1 MKVLQNLYYVY
12 KIPSNKIKKIKKYTF
27 KEASRDGNVVSI
39 GDNLVFAKIRE
50 YYGET
55 SDHISLYNK
64 VQDIRKEM
72 KSIKKMPTTQENI
85 NKIKDLQQQL
95 DNMLFI
101 DDIVNIKVITKKEYR
116 EIARTGFDLNG
127 KHYVRFMVG
136 SGQMR
141 RNTVSFINEEL
152 YDYMQEHLMCG
163 LDKKIRNI
171 NLAKLSAYFAL
182 SFSSVLWVR
191 EPRVCVIKDFDTIVP
206 NQKLSFIYKDENKK
220 NQIKE
225 IYKDLKLNSCD
236 GQGLIS
242 PQMAKNWSE
251 DMHLNY
257 TPCSFVVRTAF
268 VKGNLVTFDFQE
280 YARENGISK
289 IKDRYGTE
297 YNIDDIDI
305 LLSESQFKMAKYYSS
320 WEGYLSYH
328 HSYHLKWG
336 VARYNKEFDDE
347 YVLTNYQYIQVLN
360 LDKEDIKGL
369 VSETTNWFKKICN
382 GDKIYSLAYN
392 IGIKNQNDSLDD
404 MISSCGSSFTK
415 AIVKNSNMLN
425 DGYVQKKIYNSI
437 KESVRQAKI
446 GRIWIKGNYQFMI
459 SDPIAQ
465 VRSALG
471 LDIKGE
477 LKANQVY
484 SNFWSSR
491 GIDGEVCLMR
501 SPLTHYSEINV
512 ENLVNTEEMR
522 KWYKYIYSGIIYS
535 IYDIATVKHA
545 DSDFD
550 GDIVCSTNNPYF
562 LKGAMRDEIPI
573 TYEKEMVP
581 TQKITLPN
589 FIRCDVKGLDTKVGQ
604 ITNYSTSMIAMLP
617 LFKGE
622 GQQEQLQEMQKR
634 IKLLR
639 EIQGAEIDKI
649 KGTTPPQFPKEWRY
663 WVKIDKDDDDITK
676 AEKYKYNSMV
686 VKKKPYFFIYLYS
699 TLMKDYKAYS
709 KNFNSISYKYFGMS
723 IKDLLRKENKSDGEN
738 KLVKKYRKYSPVLE
752 TDCVMNNLC
761 REIENS
767 DNDIKYHPNKN
778 SLLDDYADFSN
789 INQEKLNK
797 IMDICKN
804 YKSEKQYKGF
814 YTMIENEGIAD
825 DDMQELMNQ
834 VLYGHKDKYR
844 DEVQNIFSN
853 SNELFNHLMM
863 MCQIKHIS
871 HDIIWD
877 IMGDDIVDI
886 IPIQNPIMLIDDETN
901 GLEYLGHKFSIQEVN
916 HNVSV

>member
-12 KIPSNKIKKIKKYTF
+12 KIPSNKINNLKTYSF
-27 KEASRDGNVVSI
+27 KDASRDGCVVSI

-55 SDHISLYNK
+55 GDHISLYNK

-72 KSIKKMPTTQENI
+72 KNIKKQPTCQENI
-85 NKIKDLQQQL
+85 DKLKDLQHQL
-95 DNMLFI
+95 DKMLFI
-101 DDIVNIKVITKKEYR
+101 DDIVNIKVVTKKEYKQ
-116 EIARTGFDLNG
+116 IARDGFDLNG

-163 LDKKIRNI
+163 LDKKIKNI

-191 EPRVCVIKDFDTIVP
+191 EPKVCVIKDFDTVIP
-206 NQKLSFIYKDENKK
+206 NQKLNFIYKDDEGK
-220 NQIKE
+220 NQVKE

-236 GQGLIS
+236 GQGIIS
-242 PQMAKNWSE
+242 PEMAQNWAE

-257 TPCSFVVRTAF
+257 VPCSFVVRTAF
-268 VKGNLVTFDFQE
+268 VKGNLVTFDFKE
-280 YARENGISK
+280 YARENGITK

-297 YNIDDIDI
+297 YNIDDIDV
-305 LLSESQFKMAKYYSS
+305 LLSESQFKMAKYYSA

-328 HSYHLKWG
+328 HSYNLKWG

-347 YVLTNYQYIQVLN
+347 YVLTNYQYIQVLD
-360 LDKEDIKGL
+360 LDREDIKGL
-369 VSETTNWFKKICN
+369 VSYTTDWFKNICS
-382 GDKIYSLAYN
+382 GDKLYSLAYN
-392 IGIKNQNDSLDD
+392 IGIKNPEDSLSE
-404 MISSCGSSFTK
+404 IINSCGSSFTK
-415 AIVKNSNMLN
+415 AIVKNSKMLE
-425 DGYVQKKIYNSI
+425 DGYVQRKIYNSI
-437 KESVRQAKI
+437 KESIRQAKL
-446 GRIWIKGNYQFMI
+446 GRIWVKGNYQFMI

-465 VRSALG
+465 VRNALG
-471 LDIKGE
+471 LSPDGE
-477 LKANQVY
+477 LQANEVY
-484 SNFWSSR
+484 SNFWNERNVS
-491 GIDGEVCLMR
+491 GEVCLMR

-512 ENLVNTEEMR
+512 ERLAKTKEME
-522 KWYKYIYSGIIYS
+522 KWYKYIYSGVIYS

-550 GDIVCSTNNPYF
+550 GDIVCSTNNEYF
-562 LKGAMRDEIPI
+562 LKGAMRNEIPI

-581 TQKITLPN
+581 TQRVTLPN

-699 TLMKDYKAYS
+699 ILMKEYKAYE
-709 KNFNSISYKYFGMS
+709 KNFNSISYKHFGMS
-723 IKDLLRKENKSDGEN
+723 IKDLLRKENRSEGEN
-738 KLVKKYRKYSPVLE
+738 KLIRKYRKYSPVLE

-761 REIENS
+761 KEVESS
-767 DNDIKYHPNKN
+767 DSDIKFHPSKI
-778 SLLDDYADFSN
+778 SLLSEFADYSN
-789 INQEKLNK
+789 IDEEKLATL
-797 IMDICKN
+797 MDICKT
-804 YKSEKQYKGF
+804 YKSEKQFRGF
-814 YTMIENEGIAD
+814 STMIENEGIAD
-825 DDMQELMNQ
+825 DDIAEIMNQ

-844 DEVQNIFSN
+844 EKIKNLFSN
-853 SNELFNHLMM
+853 TRELFNHLMM
-863 MCQIKHIS
+863 MCQRKNIN
-871 HDIIWD
+871 HDIVWD
-877 IMGDDIVDI
+877 IMGDDIIDI
-886 IPIQNPIMLIDDETN
+886 IPVCNPTVLIEDDY
-901 GLEYLGHKFSIQEVN
+901 GVEYLGHKYQLQEVD
-916 HNVSV
+916 NVSI

>member
-12 KIPSNKIKKIKKYTF
+12 KIPSNKINNLKTYSF
-27 KEASRDGNVVSI
+27 KDASRDGCVVSI

-55 SDHISLYNK
+55 GDHISLYNK

-72 KSIKKMPTTQENI
+72 KNIKKQPTCQENI
-85 NKIKDLQQQL
+85 DKLKDLQHQL
-95 DNMLFI
+95 DKMLFI
-101 DDIVNIKVITKKEYR
+101 DDIVNIKVVTKKEYKQ
-116 EIARTGFDLNG
+116 IARDGFDLNG

-163 LDKKIRNI
+163 LDKKIKNI

-191 EPRVCVIKDFDTIVP
+191 EPKICVIKDFDTVIP
-206 NQKLSFIYKDENKK
+206 NQKLNFIYKDDEGK
-220 NQIKE
+220 NQVKE

-236 GQGLIS
+236 GQGIIS
-242 PQMAKNWSE
+242 PEMAQNWAE

-257 TPCSFVVRTAF
+257 VPCSFVVRTAF
-268 VKGNLVTFDFQE
+268 VKGNLVTFDFKE
-280 YARENGISK
+280 YARENGITK

-297 YNIDDIDI
+297 YNIDDIDV
-305 LLSESQFKMAKYYSS
+305 LLSESQFKMAKYYSA

-328 HSYHLKWG
+328 HSYNLKWG

-347 YVLTNYQYIQVLN
+347 YVLTNYQYIQVLD
-360 LDKEDIKGL
+360 LDREDIKGL
-369 VSETTNWFKKICN
+369 VSYTTDWFKNICS
-382 GDKIYSLAYN
+382 GDKLYSLAYN
-392 IGIKNQNDSLDD
+392 IGIKNPEDSLSE
-404 MISSCGSSFTK
+404 MINSCGSAFTK
-415 AIVKNSNMLN
+415 AIVKNSKMLE
-425 DGYVQKKIYNSI
+425 DGYVQRKIYNSI
-437 KESVRQAKI
+437 KESIRQAKL
-446 GRIWIKGNYQFMI
+446 GRIWVKGNYQFMI

-465 VRSALG
+465 VRNALG
-471 LDIKGE
+471 LSPDGE
-477 LKANQVY
+477 LQANEVY
-484 SNFWSSR
+484 SNFWNERNVS
-491 GIDGEVCLMR
+491 GEVCLMR

-512 ENLVNTEEMR
+512 ERLAKTKEME
-522 KWYKYIYSGIIYS
+522 KWYKYIYSGVIYS

-550 GDIVCSTNNPYF
+550 GDIVCSTNNEYF
-562 LKGAMRDEIPI
+562 LKGAMRNEIPI

-581 TQKITLPN
+581 TQRVTLPN

-699 TLMKDYKAYS
+699 TLMKEYKAYE
-709 KNFNSISYKYFGMS
+709 KNFNSISYKHFGMS
-723 IKDLLRKENKSDGEN
+723 IKDLLRKENRSEGEN
-738 KLVKKYRKYSPVLE
+738 KLIRKYRKYSPVLE

-761 REIENS
+761 KEVESS
-767 DNDIKYHPNKN
+767 DSDIKFHPSKI
-778 SLLDDYADFSN
+778 SLLSEFADYSN
-789 INQEKLNK
+789 IDEEKLATL
-797 IMDICKN
+797 MDICKT
-804 YKSEKQYKGF
+804 YKSEKQFKGF
-814 YTMIENEGIAD
+814 STMIENEGIAD
-825 DDMQELMNQ
+825 DDIAEIMNQ

-844 DEVQNIFSN
+844 EKIKNLFSN
-853 SNELFNHLMM
+853 TRELFNHLMM
-863 MCQIKHIS
+863 MCQRKNIN
-871 HDIIWD
+871 HDIVWD
-877 IMGDDIVDI
+877 IMGDDIIDI
-886 IPIQNPIMLIDDETN
+886 IPVCNPTVLIEDDY
-901 GLEYLGHKFSIQEVN
+901 GVEYLGHKYQLQEVD
-916 HNVSV
+916 NVSI

>member
-12 KIPSNKIKKIKKYTF
+12 KIPSNKINNLKTYSF
-27 KEASRDGNVVSI
+27 KDASRDGCVVSI

-55 SDHISLYNK
+55 GDHISLYNK

-72 KSIKKMPTTQENI
+72 KNIKKQPTCQENI
-85 NKIKDLQQQL
+85 DKLKDLQHQL
-95 DNMLFI
+95 DKMLFI
-101 DDIVNIKVITKKEYR
+101 DDIVNIKVVTKKEYKQ
-116 EIARTGFDLNG
+116 IARDGFDLNG

-163 LDKKIRNI
+163 LDKKIKNI

-191 EPRVCVIKDFDTIVP
+191 EPKVCVIKDFDTVIP
-206 NQKLSFIYKDENKK
+206 NQKLNFIYKDDEDK
-220 NQIKE
+220 NQVKE

-236 GQGLIS
+236 GQGIIS
-242 PQMAKNWSE
+242 PEMAQNWAE

-257 TPCSFVVRTAF
+257 VPCSFVVRTAF
-268 VKGNLVTFDFQE
+268 VKGNLVTFDFKE
-280 YARENGISK
+280 YARENGITK

-297 YNIDDIDI
+297 YNIDDIDV
-305 LLSESQFKMAKYYSS
+305 LLSESQFKMAKYYSA

-328 HSYHLKWG
+328 HSYNLKWG

-347 YVLTNYQYIQVLN
+347 YVLTNYQYIQVLD
-360 LDKEDIKGL
+360 LDREDIKGL
-369 VSETTNWFKKICN
+369 VSYTTDWFKNICS
-382 GDKIYSLAYN
+382 GDKLYSLAYN
-392 IGIKNQNDSLDD
+392 IGIKNPEDSLSE
-404 MISSCGSSFTK
+404 IINSCGSAFTK
-415 AIVKNSNMLN
+415 AIVKNSKMLE
-425 DGYVQKKIYNSI
+425 DGYVQRKIYNSI
-437 KESVRQAKI
+437 KESIRQAKL
-446 GRIWIKGNYQFMI
+446 GRIWVKGNYQFMI

-465 VRSALG
+465 VRNALG
-471 LDIKGE
+471 LSPDGE
-477 LKANQVY
+477 LQANEVY
-484 SNFWSSR
+484 SNFWNERNVS
-491 GIDGEVCLMR
+491 GEVCLMR

-512 ENLVNTEEMR
+512 ERLAKTKEME
-522 KWYKYIYSGIIYS
+522 KWYKYIYSGVIYS

-550 GDIVCSTNNPYF
+550 GDIVCSTNNEYF
-562 LKGAMRDEIPI
+562 LKGAMRNEIPI

-581 TQKITLPN
+581 TQRVTLPN

-699 TLMKDYKAYS
+699 TLMKEYKAYE
-709 KNFNSISYKYFGMS
+709 KNFNSISYKHFGMS
-723 IKDLLRKENKSDGEN
+723 IKDLLRKENRSEGEN
-738 KLVKKYRKYSPVLE
+738 KLIRKYRKYSPVLE

-761 REIENS
+761 KEVESS
-767 DNDIKYHPNKN
+767 DSDIKFHPSKI
-778 SLLDDYADFSN
+778 SLLSEFADYSN
-789 INQEKLNK
+789 IDEEKLA
-797 IMDICKN
+797 ILMDICKT
-804 YKSEKQYKGF
+804 YKSEKQFRGF
-814 YTMIENEGIAD
+814 SAMIENEGIAD
-825 DDMQELMNQ
+825 DDIAEIMNQ

-844 DEVQNIFSN
+844 EKIKNLFSN
-853 SNELFNHLMM
+853 TRELFNHLMM
-863 MCQIKHIS
+863 MCQRKNIN
-871 HDIIWD
+871 HDIVWD
-877 IMGDDIVDI
+877 IMGDDIIDI
-886 IPIQNPIMLIDDETN
+886 IPVCNPTVLIEDDY
-901 GLEYLGHKFSIQEVN
+901 GVEYLGHKYQLQEVD
-916 HNVSV
+916 NVSI

>member
-12 KIPSNKIKKIKKYTF
+12 KIPSNKINNLKTYSF
-27 KEASRDGNVVSI
+27 KDASRDGCVVSI

-55 SDHISLYNK
+55 GDHISLYNK

-72 KSIKKMPTTQENI
+72 KNIKKQPTCQENI
-85 NKIKDLQQQL
+85 DKLKDLQHQL
-95 DNMLFI
+95 DKMLFI
-101 DDIVNIKVITKKEYR
+101 DDIVNIKVVTKKEYKQ
-116 EIARTGFDLNG
+116 IARDGFDLNG

-163 LDKKIRNI
+163 LDKKIKNI

-191 EPRVCVIKDFDTIVP
+191 EPKVCVIKDFDTVIP
-206 NQKLSFIYKDENKK
+206 NQKLNFIYKDDEDK
-220 NQIKE
+220 NQVKE

-236 GQGLIS
+236 GQGIIS
-242 PQMAKNWSE
+242 PEMAQNWAE

-257 TPCSFVVRTAF
+257 VPCSFVVRTAF
-268 VKGNLVTFDFQE
+268 VKGNLVTFDFKE
-280 YARENGISK
+280 YARENGITK

-297 YNIDDIDI
+297 YNIDDIDV
-305 LLSESQFKMAKYYSS
+305 LLSESQFKMAKYYSA

-328 HSYHLKWG
+328 HSYNLKWG

-347 YVLTNYQYIQVLN
+347 YVLTNYQYIQVLD
-360 LDKEDIKGL
+360 LDREDIKGL
-369 VSETTNWFKKICN
+369 VSYTTDWFKNICS
-382 GDKIYSLAYN
+382 GDKLYSLAYN
-392 IGIKNQNDSLDD
+392 IGIKNPEDSLSE
-404 MISSCGSSFTK
+404 IINSCGSAFTK
-415 AIVKNSNMLN
+415 AIVKNSKMLE
-425 DGYVQKKIYNSI
+425 DGYVQRKIYNSI
-437 KESVRQAKI
+437 KESIRQAKL
-446 GRIWIKGNYQFMI
+446 GRIWVKGNYQFMI

-465 VRSALG
+465 VRNALG
-471 LDIKGE
+471 LSPDGE
-477 LKANQVY
+477 LQANEVY
-484 SNFWSSR
+484 SNFWNERNVS
-491 GIDGEVCLMR
+491 GEVCLMR

-512 ENLVNTEEMR
+512 ERLAKTKEME
-522 KWYKYIYSGIIYS
+522 KWYKYIYSGVIYS

-550 GDIVCSTNNPYF
+550 GDIVCSTNNEYF
-562 LKGAMRDEIPI
+562 LKGAMRNEIPI

-581 TQKITLPN
+581 TQRVTLPN

-699 TLMKDYKAYS
+699 TLMKEYKAYE
-709 KNFNSISYKYFGMS
+709 KNFNSISYKHFGMS
-723 IKDLLRKENKSDGEN
+723 IKDLLRKENRSEGEN
-738 KLVKKYRKYSPVLE
+738 KLIRKYRKYSPVLE

-761 REIENS
+761 KEVESS
-767 DNDIKYHPNKN
+767 DSDIKFHPSKI
-778 SLLDDYADFSN
+778 SLLNEFADYSN
-789 INQEKLNK
+789 IDEEKLATL
-797 IMDICKN
+797 MDICKT
-804 YKSEKQYKGF
+804 YKSEKQFRGF
-814 YTMIENEGIAD
+814 STMIENEGIAD
-825 DDMQELMNQ
+825 DDIAEIMNQ

-844 DEVQNIFSN
+844 EKIKNLFSN
-853 SNELFNHLMM
+853 TRELFNHLMM
-863 MCQIKHIS
+863 MCQRKNIN
-871 HDIIWD
+871 HDIVWD
-877 IMGDDIVDI
+877 IMGDDIIDI
-886 IPIQNPIMLIDDETN
+886 IPVCNPTVLIEDDY
-901 GLEYLGHKFSIQEVN
+901 GVEYLGHKYQLQEVD
-916 HNVSV
+916 NVSI

>member
-12 KIPSNKIKKIKKYTF
+12 KIPSNKINNLKTYSF
-27 KEASRDGNVVSI
+27 KDASRDGCVVSI

-55 SDHISLYNK
+55 GDHISLYNK

-72 KSIKKMPTTQENI
+72 KNIKKQPTCQENI
-85 NKIKDLQQQL
+85 DKLKDLQHQL
-95 DNMLFI
+95 DKMLFI
-101 DDIVNIKVITKKEYR
+101 DDIVNIKVVTKKEYKQ
-116 EIARTGFDLNG
+116 IARDGFDLNG

-163 LDKKIRNI
+163 LDKKIKNI

-191 EPRVCVIKDFDTIVP
+191 EPKVCVIKDFDTVIP
-206 NQKLSFIYKDENKK
+206 NQKLNFIYKDDEGK
-220 NQIKE
+220 NQVKE

-236 GQGLIS
+236 GQGIIS
-242 PQMAKNWSE
+242 PEMAQNWAE

-257 TPCSFVVRTAF
+257 VPCSFVVRTAF
-268 VKGNLVTFDFQE
+268 VKGNLVTFDFKE
-280 YARENGISK
+280 YARENGITK

-297 YNIDDIDI
+297 YNIDDIDV
-305 LLSESQFKMAKYYSS
+305 LLSESQFKMAKYYSA

-328 HSYHLKWG
+328 HSYNLKWG

-347 YVLTNYQYIQVLN
+347 YVLTNYQYIQVLD
-360 LDKEDIKGL
+360 LDREDIKGL
-369 VSETTNWFKKICN
+369 VSYTTDWFKNICS
-382 GDKIYSLAYN
+382 GDKLYSLAYN
-392 IGIKNQNDSLDD
+392 IGIKNPEDSLSE
-404 MISSCGSSFTK
+404 IINSCGSAFTK
-415 AIVKNSNMLN
+415 AIVKNSKMLE
-425 DGYVQKKIYNSI
+425 DGYVQRKIYNSI
-437 KESVRQAKI
+437 KESIRQAKL
-446 GRIWIKGNYQFMI
+446 GRIWVKGNYQFMI

-465 VRSALG
+465 VRNALG
-471 LDIKGE
+471 LSPDGE
-477 LKANQVY
+477 LQANEVY
-484 SNFWSSR
+484 SNFWNERNVS
-491 GIDGEVCLMR
+491 GEVCLMR

-512 ENLVNTEEMR
+512 ERLAKTKEME
-522 KWYKYIYSGIIYS
+522 KWYKYIYSGVIYS

-550 GDIVCSTNNPYF
+550 GDIVCSTNNEYF
-562 LKGAMRDEIPI
+562 LKGAMRNEIPI

-581 TQKITLPN
+581 TQRVTLPN

-649 KGTTPPQFPKEWRY
+649 KGTTPPQFPREWRY

-699 TLMKDYKAYS
+699 TLMKEYKAYE
-709 KNFNSISYKYFGMS
+709 KNFNSISYKHFGMS
-723 IKDLLRKENKSDGEN
+723 IKDLLRKENRSEGEN
-738 KLVKKYRKYSPVLE
+738 KLIRKYRKYSPVLE

-761 REIENS
+761 KEVESS
-767 DNDIKYHPNKN
+767 DSDIKFHPSKI
-778 SLLDDYADFSN
+778 SLLNEFADYSN
-789 INQEKLNK
+789 IDEEKLVTL
-797 IMDICKN
+797 MDICKT
-804 YKSEKQYKGF
+804 YKSEKQFRGF
-814 YTMIENEGIAD
+814 SAMIENEGIAD
-825 DDMQELMNQ
+825 DDVAEIMNQ

-844 DEVQNIFSN
+844 EKIKNLFSN
-853 SNELFNHLMM
+853 TRELFNHLMM
-863 MCQIKHIS
+863 MCQRKNIN
-871 HDIIWD
+871 HDIVWD
-877 IMGDDIVDI
+877 IMGDDIIDI
-886 IPIQNPIMLIDDETN
+886 IPVCNPTVLIEDDY
-901 GLEYLGHKFSIQEVN
+901 GVEYLGHKYQLQEVD
-916 HNVSV
+916 NVSI

>member
-12 KIPSNKIKKIKKYTF
+12 KIPSNKINNLKTYSF
-27 KEASRDGNVVSI
+27 KDASRDGCVVSI

-55 SDHISLYNK
+55 GDHISLYNK

-72 KSIKKMPTTQENI
+72 KNIKKQPTCQENI
-85 NKIKDLQQQL
+85 DKLKDLQHQL
-95 DNMLFI
+95 DKMLFI
-101 DDIVNIKVITKKEYR
+101 DDIVNIKVVTKKEYKQ
-116 EIARTGFDLNG
+116 IARDGFDLNG

-163 LDKKIRNI
+163 LDKKIKNI

-191 EPRVCVIKDFDTIVP
+191 EPKVCVIKDFDTVIP
-206 NQKLSFIYKDENKK
+206 NQKLNFIYKDDEEK
-220 NQIKE
+220 NQVKE

-236 GQGLIS
+236 GQGIIS
-242 PQMAKNWSE
+242 PEMAQNWAE

-257 TPCSFVVRTAF
+257 VPCSFVVRTAF
-268 VKGNLVTFDFQE
+268 VKGNLVTFDFKE
-280 YARENGISK
+280 YARENGITK

-297 YNIDDIDI
+297 YNIDDIDV
-305 LLSESQFKMAKYYSS
+305 LLSESQFKMAKYYSA

-328 HSYHLKWG
+328 HSYNLKWG

-347 YVLTNYQYIQVLN
+347 YVLTNYQYIQVLD
-360 LDKEDIKGL
+360 LDREDIKGL
-369 VSETTNWFKKICN
+369 VSYTTDWFKNICS
-382 GDKIYSLAYN
+382 GDKLYSLAYN
-392 IGIKNQNDSLDD
+392 IGIKNPEDSLSE
-404 MISSCGSSFTK
+404 IINSCGSAFTK
-415 AIVKNSNMLN
+415 AIVKNSKMLE
-425 DGYVQKKIYNSI
+425 DGYVQRKIYNSI
-437 KESVRQAKI
+437 KESIRQAKL
-446 GRIWIKGNYQFMI
+446 GRIWVKGNYQFMI

-465 VRSALG
+465 VRNALG
-471 LDIKGE
+471 LSPDGE
-477 LKANQVY
+477 LQANEVY
-484 SNFWSSR
+484 SNFWNERNVS
-491 GIDGEVCLMR
+491 GEVCLMR

-512 ENLVNTEEMR
+512 ERLAKTKEME
-522 KWYKYIYSGIIYS
+522 KWYKYIYSGVIYS

-550 GDIVCSTNNPYF
+550 GDIVCSTNNEYF
-562 LKGAMRDEIPI
+562 LKGAMRNEIPI

-581 TQKITLPN
+581 TQRVTLPN

-663 WVKIDKDDDDITK
+663 WLKIDKDDDDITK

-699 TLMKDYKAYS
+699 TLMKEYKAYE
-709 KNFNSISYKYFGMS
+709 KNFNSISYKHFGMS
-723 IKDLLRKENKSDGEN
+723 IKDLLRKENRSEGEN
-738 KLVKKYRKYSPVLE
+738 KLIRKYRKYSPVLE

-761 REIENS
+761 KEVESS
-767 DNDIKYHPNKN
+767 DSDIKFHPSKI
-778 SLLDDYADFSN
+778 SLLNEFADYSN
-789 INQEKLNK
+789 IDEEKLVTL
-797 IMDICKN
+797 MDICKT
-804 YKSEKQYKGF
+804 YKSEKQFRGF
-814 YTMIENEGIAD
+814 SAMIENEGIAD
-825 DDMQELMNQ
+825 DDVAEIMNQ

-844 DEVQNIFSN
+844 EKIKNLFSN
-853 SNELFNHLMM
+853 TRELFNHLMM
-863 MCQIKHIS
+863 MCQRKNIN
-871 HDIIWD
+871 HDIVWD
-877 IMGDDIVDI
+877 IMGDDIIDI
-886 IPIQNPIMLIDDETN
+886 IPVCNPTVLIEDDY
-901 GLEYLGHKFSIQEVN
+901 GVEYLGHKYQLQEVD
-916 HNVSV
+916 NVSI